1 MTKMITFSFHS
12 TTFKHV
18 KATETFTLDELSIDK
33 QLRGASLEQEIQRL
47 YETWVWHQLNIESSI
62 IIDEISS
69 SE

>member
-12 TTFKHV
+12 TTFTHV

>member
-12 TTFKHV
+12 T
-18 KATETFTLDELSIDK
+18 TFTLDELSIDK